1 MMNLTLQRYA
11 LWALLAAALFG
22 AGTPLAKWLL
32 QSNSSPFILAGLL
45 YLGSGVGLFG
55 WQMIQRFRNGN
66 AVTLE
71 KPLQRRDWPWLAG
84 AIICGGSV
92 APVLLMW
99 GLSGSGAASAS
110 LLLNL
115 EGVLTTLVAGLLFS
129 EAIGREVWLA
139 VIIMFVASLLLFYDL
154 QMGFH
159 IPIHALAVIG
169 ACLFWAFDNNL
180 TRHVSASDPVVIAML
195 KGLVAGSMNL
205 ALALFLGAK
214 FPGSLAIGASMLLG
228 LLSYGISLVLFI
240 YALRHIGSAR
250 TAAHFSTAPF
260 FGAVLAVVLFGEP
273 LTVPLLLALS
283 LMVLATW
290 IMLREAHE
298 HEHTHEILAHEH
310 KHVSDE
316 HHLHE
321 HDGSEGPEPHS
332 HRHTHQSM
340 THKHPHLP
348 DIHHRHGH

>member
-1 MMNLTLQRYA
+1 MMNLTMQRYA
-11 LWALLAAALFG
+11 IWALLAAALFG
-22 AGTPLAKWLL
+22 ASTPLAKWLL
-32 QSNSSPFILAGLL
+32 QSNPSPFMLAGLL
-45 YLGSGVGLFG
+45 YFGSGCGLLL
-55 WQMIQRFRNGN
+55 WRLIQHQRQGN
-66 AVTLE
+66 AHAQE
-71 KPLQRRDWPWLAG
+71 RPLQRQDWPWLVG
-84 AIICGGSV
+84 AIFCGGGV

-115 EGVLTTLVAGLLFS
+115 EGVLTTLVAGLLFR

-139 VIIMFVASLLLFYDL
+139 AVIMLAASLLLSYDI
-154 QMGFH
+154 QTGFH
-159 IPIHALAVIG
+159 LSVHALAVIG

-195 KGLVAGSMNL
+195 KGLVAGSVNLLL
-205 ALALFLGAK
+205 ALSLGAK
-214 FPGSLAIGASMLLG
+214 FPGGWSIIASMMLG
-228 LLSYGISLVLFI
+228 LLSYGVSLVLFI

-260 FGAVLAVVLFGEP
+260 LGALLAVLLLGEP
-273 LTVPLLLALS
+273 VTLPFLLALA

-290 IMLREAHE
+290 LVLTEAHE
-298 HEHTHEILAHEH
+298 HEHTHKYLLHEH
-310 KHVSDE
+310 GHVHDE
-316 HHLHE
+316 HHQHE
-321 HDGSEGPEPHS
+321 HNGSEGPEPHS
-332 HRHTHQSM
+332 HLHAHNPM